1 MSEKKVFNYLY
12 DSEAGAYVPENKQM
26 QAVYDFMH
34 DFESNLYILDFKDL
48 AYVLDFNPE
57 TGEVRSGIDR
67 DDLEVTVETLM
78 SNMHNIVQLFKK
90 LEREVGEC
98 PTVRVEVEDL

>member
-1 MSEKKVFNYLY
+1 MTEKQTNAVF
-12 DSEAGAYVPENKQM
+12 
-26 QAVYDFMH
+26 DFMH
-34 DFESNLYILDFKDL
+34 DFTANLYILDYKDL

-57 TGEVRSGIDR
+57 TGEFRGGMAR

-78 SNMHNIVQLFKK
+78 SNMHDIVQLFKK
-90 LEREVGEC
+90 LQHDVGEC